1 MSNYETFDMNM
12 SVYPAQW
19 AKALANVSDPLT
31 SIEVPGKDV
40 EIGWIIDVNGYRM
53 RVEYVAA
60 SEHFNSVTI
69 AGKLV
74 ASEQQRFSY
83 KNIGCPHSATLFY
96 GQTVEHVVQ
105 EGSELE
111 PSIETLQEA
120 VVRVLRQT
128 ADALEGRDGWHPG
141 DLPIFINGERVGHA
155 SFGNV

>member
-19 AKALANVSDPLT
+19 AKALRNVSDPL
-31 SIEVPGKDV
+31 IGVEVLGKDV
-40 EIGWIIDVNGYRM
+40 QIGWVIDVNGYRM

-60 SEHFNSVTI
+60 SEHFNNVTI

-74 ASEQQRFSY
+74 SADHYADRNVGRPFSV
-83 KNIGCPHSATLFY
+83 GMFY
-96 GQTVEHVVQ
+96 TDTVDHVVQ

-111 PSIETLQEA
+111 PSIETMQEA

-128 ADALEGRDGWHPG
+128 ADGLESGDRWNPRDM
-141 DLPIFINGERVGHA
+141 PIFINGERVGQA